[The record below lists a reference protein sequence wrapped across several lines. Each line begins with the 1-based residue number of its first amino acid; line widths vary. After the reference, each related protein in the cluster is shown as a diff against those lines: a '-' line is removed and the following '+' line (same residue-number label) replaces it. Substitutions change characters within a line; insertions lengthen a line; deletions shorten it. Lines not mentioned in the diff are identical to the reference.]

1 MSNQLN
7 WKRIIFSSSIL
18 LIIVLLL
25 EIFVQP
31 ANYINLNLLRKFFEK
46 VTASQYIAPKQLFI
60 NVWRITKNTYIDK
73 DMNNQNWTYWKIRYV
88 KKIKTIDDV
97 NVAVNSMLA
106 SLNDSYSSFLM
117 SNSYSK
123 RRMKIDS
130 KITGVGVFVEEVG
143 SEIVINQVVYNSSAD
158 MENIQVGDVIVSID
172 GKKVNTEK
180 LDEVIEAL
188 VIGEKDSVSVTIK
201 RNNVLMTKKL
211 TSKDIPIQTM
221 KYEITDDNIGI
232 ITLSNI
238 MGQKAVL
245 DFSRILYLTNKT
257 NGIIIDLRN
266 NYGGL
271 VMNAVQ
277 MAGFMMN
284 EKEIVQIK
292 SRANRQLRI
301 FSEKDSIFQEKPI
314 VVLVNAK
321 TASAAEILAGT
332 LQVNLGA
339 VLIGERTYGKNV
351 IQQVIP
357 MHNRTGLVITTD
369 KYILP
374 NGEDIY
380 KVGIKPDIFVVN
392 EGKKDRQLEEAK
404 KLINEVVKNKK

>member
-1 MSNQLN
+1 M
-7 WKRIIFSSSIL
+7 I
-18 LIIVLLL
+18 LLL
-25 EIFVQP
+25 EFFVHP
-31 ANYINLNLLRKFFEK
+31 VNYINLNFLHKFLEK
-46 VTASQYIAPKQLFI
+46 ITASQYIAPKQLFI
-60 NVWRITKNTYIDK
+60 NIWRTTKNTYIDK
-73 DMNNQNWTYWKIRYV
+73 DMNNQNWTYWKTRYV
-88 KKIKTIDDV
+88 RKIKTIDDV

-123 RRMKIDS
+123 KRMKIDS

-143 SEIVINQVVYNSSAD
+143 SEIIINKVVHNSSAD
-158 MENIQVGDVIVSID
+158 VENIQVGDVIVSID
-172 GKKVNTEK
+172 GKEVNTQK
-180 LDEVIEAL
+180 LDQVIEAL
-188 VIGEKDSVSVTIK
+188 VIGEKESVSVTIK
-201 RNNVLMTKKL
+201 RNNILMTKKL

-238 MGQKAVL
+238 MGQKAVS

-301 FSEKDSIFQEKPI
+301 FSEKDSIYREKPI
-314 VVLVNAK
+314 VVLVNNK
-321 TASAAEILAGT
+321 TASAAEIFAGT

-339 VLIGERTYGKNV
+339 VIIGERTYGKNV

-357 MHNRTGLVITTD
+357 MHNRTGLVLTTD
-369 KYILP
+369 RYILP

-380 KVGIKPDIFVVN
+380 KVGLEPDIIVVN
-392 EGKKDRQLEEAK
+392 KEKEDTQLITAK